1 MKDRSIGSRVRE
13 RRMAMKM
20 RQADLASRVGIS
32 ASYLNLIEHD
42 KRRIG
47 GKLVVDIANVLG
59 VEATLL
65 SEGAEATLISALR
78 EAANVTTEADPEL
91 ERIDEFAARFPGWAN
106 IIRSQHQLG
115 LKLERT
121 VETLSDRLAHD
132 PELAAAMHEVLSM
145 VTAVHA
151 TAGIL
156 HENRELEP
164 EWRARFHRNLSED
177 SQRLAESSQLL
188 VNYLDGAKEAE
199 TRLASPRDELHSFLG
214 QAAYF
219 FPEIEDGAE
228 VEAVIKQS
236 ELLRSKGAKFLAQEL
251 LEDYAANAR
260 AMPLDDFEVAHRE
273 CDGDVA
279 ALAERFKVSLGATM
293 RRIAFLPKGVLDQDY
308 GLVKCDMAG
317 TMIYRKEIKG
327 FSLPR
332 YSSACPRWPLFR
344 ALQQPGQPLMQVVEF
359 AAREMEQFKC
369 FAVSEPQGRPQFG
382 QNTTFTATML
392 ITPNRERLP
401 PEGQVGAACR
411 ICSVEKCNARR
422 EPSILVDGI

>member
-1 MKDRSIGSRVRE
+1 MKDRSIGSRIRE
-13 RRMAMKM
+13 RRIALKI

-47 GKLVVDIANVLG
+47 GKLVVDIAGVLG
-59 VEATLL
+59 VESTLL
-65 SEGAEATLISALR
+65 SEGAEAALISALR
-78 EAANVTTEADPEL
+78 EAANVVSDADPEL

-106 IIRSQHQLG
+106 IIRSQYQVG

-177 SQRLAESSQLL
+177 SQRLADSSQLL

-214 QAAYF
+214 EAEYF
-219 FPEIEDGAE
+219 FPEIEEGAE
-228 VEAVIKQS
+228 VETVVEKS
-236 ELLRSKGAKFLAQEL
+236 RLLRSKGAQYLAREL
-251 LEDYAANAR
+251 LADYATNAR
-260 AMPLDDFEVAHRE
+260 AMPLAAFETAHRE
-273 CDGDVA
+273 TAGDVA
-279 ALAERFKVSLGATM
+279 ALAETFGVPLAAAM
-293 RRIAFLPKGVLDQDY
+293 RRMAFLPKKLLETDY

-317 TMIYRKEIKG
+317 TMIYRKEIRG

-344 ALQQPGQPLMQVVEF
+344 ALQRPGQPLVEVLEF

-369 FAVSEPQGRPQFG
+369 FAVSEPQGRPEFG
-382 QNTTFTATML
+382 KETTFTATML
-392 ITPNRERLP
+392 ITPNAERRP

-411 ICSVEKCNARR
+411 ICSVENCRARR

>member
-1 MKDRSIGSRVRE
+1 MKDLSVGSRIRE
-13 RRMAMKM
+13 RRMALKM
-20 RQADLASRVGIS
+20 RQADLATQVGIS
-32 ASYLNLIEHD
+32 ASYLNLIEHN

-47 GKLVVDIANVLG
+47 GKLVVDIAGVLG

-65 SEGAEATLISALR
+65 SEGAEAALISALR
-78 EAANVTTEADPEL
+78 EAANVVSDAEPEL
-91 ERIDEFAARFPGWAN
+91 DRIEEFAARFPGWAN
-106 IIRSQHQLG
+106 VIRAQHQLG

-177 SQRLAESSQLL
+177 SQRLADSSQLL
-188 VNYLDGAKEAE
+188 VNYLDGAKDAE
-199 TRLASPRDELHSFLG
+199 TRMASPRDELHSFLEG
-214 QAAYF
+214 AGYF
-219 FPEIEDGAE
+219 FPQLEEGMAPQDLID
-228 VEAVIKQS
+228 QS
-236 ELLRSKGAKFLAQEL
+236 PLLSSKGARYLAYEVL
-251 LEDYAANAR
+251 ADYAQNAKS
-260 AMPLDDFEVAHRE
+260 MPLEAFEAAHSE
-273 CDGDVA
+273 MMGDVA
-279 ALAERFKVSLGATM
+279 ALASAFDVPLAAVM
-293 RRIAFLPKGVLDQDY
+293 RRMAFLPKPILDQDY
-308 GLVKCDMAG
+308 GLVKCDMSG
-317 TMIYRKEIKG
+317 TMIYRKEVKG

-344 ALQQPGQPLMQVVEF
+344 ALQRPGQPLMQVVEF

-369 FAVSEPQGRPQFG
+369 FAVSEPQGQPQFG
-382 QNTTFTATML
+382 QDTTFTATML
-392 ITPNRERLP
+392 IAPNTDRRP
-401 PEGQVGAACR
+401 PEVQVGAACR
-411 ICSVEKCNARR
+411 ICSVENCTTRR

>member
-1 MKDRSIGSRVRE
+1 MKDRSVGSRIRE
-13 RRMAMKM
+13 RRIALKM
-20 RQADLASRVGIS
+20 RQADLASSVGIS
-32 ASYLNLIEHD
+32 ASYLNLIEHN

-47 GKLVVDIANVLG
+47 GKLVVDIAGVLG
-59 VEATLL
+59 VESTLL
-65 SEGAEATLISALR
+65 SEGAEAALISALR
-78 EAANVTTEADPEL
+78 EAANVVTDADPEL

-106 IIRSQHQLG
+106 IIRSQYQLG

-177 SQRLAESSQLL
+177 SQRLADSSQLL

-214 QAAYF
+214 EAGYF
-219 FPEIEDGAE
+219 FPEIEDGAD
-228 VEAVIKQS
+228 VEAVVAQS
-236 ELLRSKGAKFLAQEL
+236 RLLRSKGAQFLAREL
-251 LEDYAANAR
+251 LTDYATNAR
-260 AMPLDDFEVAHRE
+260 AMPLAEFETAHKAAK
-273 CDGDVA
+273 GDVA
-279 ALAERFKVSLGATM
+279 SLAEKFDVSLAAVM
-293 RRIAFLPKGVLDQDY
+293 RRMAFLPKSVLEQDY

-317 TMIYRKEIKG
+317 TMIYRKEIRG

-332 YSSACPRWPLFR
+332 YSSACPRWPLFH
-344 ALQQPGQPLMQVVEF
+344 ALQRPGQPLVEVVEF

-369 FAVSEPQGRPQFG
+369 LAVSEPQGRPQFG
-382 QNTTFTATML
+382 KETTFTATML
-392 ITPNRERLP
+392 ITPNSERLP

-411 ICSVEKCNARR
+411 ICSVENCSARR

>member
-1 MKDRSIGSRVRE
+1 MKDRSVGSRIRE
-13 RRMAMKM
+13 RRIALKI

-47 GKLVVDIANVLG
+47 GKLVVDIAGVLG
-59 VEATLL
+59 VESTLL
-65 SEGAEATLISALR
+65 SEGAEAALISALR
-78 EAANVTTEADPEL
+78 EAANVVTDADPEL

-106 IIRSQHQLG
+106 IIRSQYQLG

-177 SQRLAESSQLL
+177 SQRLADSSQLL

-199 TRLASPRDELHSFLG
+199 TRLASPRDELHIFLG
-214 QAAYF
+214 EAGYF
-219 FPEIEDGAE
+219 FPEIEDGAD
-228 VEAVIKQS
+228 VETVLAQS
-236 ELLRSKGAKFLAQEL
+236 RLLRSKGAQFLAREL
-251 LEDYAANAR
+251 LTDYATNAR
-260 AMPLDDFEVAHRE
+260 AMPLAEFEAAHR
-273 CDGDVA
+273 DTKGDVA
-279 ALAERFKVSLGATM
+279 NLADRFDVPLAAVM
-293 RRIAFLPKGVLDQDY
+293 RRMAFLPKSVLEQDY

-317 TMIYRKEIKG
+317 TMIYRKEIRG

-332 YSSACPRWPLFR
+332 YSSACPRWPLFH
-344 ALQQPGQPLMQVVEF
+344 ALQRPGQPLVEVVEF

-382 QNTTFTATML
+382 KETTFTATML
-392 ITPNRERLP
+392 ITPNSERLP

-411 ICSVEKCNARR
+411 ICSVEKCSARR

>member
-1 MKDRSIGSRVRE
+1 MKDRSVGSRIRE
-13 RRMAMKM
+13 RRMALKI
-20 RQADLASRVGIS
+20 RQAELASQVGIS

-47 GKLVVDIANVLG
+47 GKLVVDIAGALG

-65 SEGAEATLISALR
+65 SEGAEAALISALR
-78 EAANVTTEADPEL
+78 EAANVVTNVAPEL
-91 ERIDEFAARFPGWAN
+91 ERIEEFAARFPGWAN
-106 IIRSQHQLG
+106 VIRAQHQTG

-177 SQRLAESSQLL
+177 SQRLADSSQLL
-188 VNYLDGAKEAE
+188 VNFLDGAQDAE
-199 TRLASPRDELHSFLG
+199 TRMASPRDELHSFLENAG
-214 QAAYF
+214 YF
-219 FPEIEDGAE
+219 FPQLEKGDDIEAIVTG
-228 VEAVIKQS
+228 S
-236 ELLRSKGAKFLAQEL
+236 ELLHSKGAHYLAREVL
-251 LEDYAANAR
+251 ADYAINAKS
-260 AMPLDDFEVAHRE
+260 MPLEAFEAAHV
-273 CDGDVA
+273 DTNGDVA
-279 ALAERFKVSLGATM
+279 ALAEIFSVSLAAVM
-293 RRIAFLPKGVLDQDY
+293 RRLAFLPKPILNQDY

-317 TMIYRKEIKG
+317 TMIYRKELKG

-344 ALQQPGQPLMQVVEF
+344 ALQRPGQPLVQIVEF
-359 AAREMEQFKC
+359 AAREMEQFEC

-382 QNTTFTATML
+382 QDTTFTATML
-392 ITPNRERLP
+392 ITPNAERKP
-401 PEGQVGAACR
+401 PEAQVGAACR
-411 ICSVEKCNARR
+411 ICSVETCLSRR